1 MLIAV
6 EGLLRLECL
15 FRSRRLSRR
24 FEDLPPAAR
33 LYPTPDQFG
42 SFSPFLHGRA
52 ALSWAD
58 ASPWPHRSGICIPA
72 IPACHPNG
80 LLRRTAAVRCPRQ
93 RLICPDEVSIDGRGE
108 PLLRL
113 TRTPRRKTRHRSEAH
128 NHTRAQV
135 DPFKATREETH
146 QTRRSTTRR
155 VPCAPLTAKQ
165 RVCEARA
172 PSLHRNQAR
181 EPNPARCFR
190 STGDRTDSLASLP
203 PKPSWS
209 KRCVPMAQPVFL
221 TPLRRGP
228 CCPSSSRR

>member
-72 IPACHPNG
+72 ILACHPIG

-108 PLLRL
+108 PLFRL
-113 TRTPRRKTRHRSEAH
+113 ARMPMRKTQHRSEAH
-128 NHTRAQV
+128 ILISEGGHIGR
-135 DPFKATREETH
+135 
-146 QTRRSTTRR
+146 
-155 VPCAPLTAKQ
+155 
-165 RVCEARA
+165 
-172 PSLHRNQAR
+172 PSSIQFG
-181 EPNPARCFR
+181 PQ
-190 STGDRTDSLASLP
+190 DD
-203 PKPSWS
+203 
-209 KRCVPMAQPVFL
+209 KR
-221 TPLRRGP
+221 PLRLEVAD
-228 CCPSSSRR
+228 